1 MCSIDYRFKFPIC
14 VSTNLHINNII
25 KLLPNQN
32 LFAIIVSM
40 SVEALIN
47 KATDA
52 ALTADN
58 WQYIL
63 EVCDVISTEPEEST
77 KPAIKH
83 IAQRLDSNDAN
94 VILRSL
100 SLLVAVAENCGSR
113 MRQEIASKKF
123 LKDSV
128 IKRLNDRKL
137 HRTVKTRI
145 VEVIE
150 QLNDTFKG
158 DPSLKPMSDAYE
170 QVRSQY
176 GQYFRNQVAPDKP
189 SKKQRSEQDKIKEE
203 EELQRALK
211 MSLNE
216 YEREQNMKS
225 YLEKKPLPEIQD
237 QKATDQV
244 NENIQL
250 AQQKTSEQTIATVS
264 KVRALYDLISYEPDE
279 LSFRRGDVI
288 TVIESVYRDWWRG
301 SMPDGKVGIFP
312 LNYVTPIVNQSPEEL
327 IRDLNAEDKLLNQD
341 LKKVDR
347 LLLLLS
353 SLNVNSL
360 DEDEIALLY
369 NDVIPLR
376 PLLGKSID
384 KYSVRKEE
392 LMVLNSHLN
401 SEFKVYNDLMDKLIS
416 QRSQGR
422 QTQFDSHVAL
432 PYPSQIQNQS
442 LPSFP
447 SYSNQELQPQPT
459 SSGFGNSQQSQG
471 LGPEHAEYFQSQFPR
486 QNDDN
491 LQKFLNV
498 NRFPAVNNMQ

>member
-1 MCSIDYRFKFPIC
+1 
-14 VSTNLHINNII
+14 
-25 KLLPNQN
+25 
-32 LFAIIVSM
+32 
-40 SVEALIN
+40 
-47 KATDA
+47 
-52 ALTADN
+52 
-58 WQYIL
+58 
-63 EVCDVISTEPEEST
+63 
-77 KPAIKH
+77 
-83 IAQRLDSNDAN
+83 
-94 VILRSL
+94 
-100 SLLVAVAENCGSR
+100 
-113 MRQEIASKKF
+113 
-123 LKDSV
+123 
-128 IKRLNDRKL
+128 
-137 HRTVKTRI
+137 
-145 VEVIE
+145 
-150 QLNDTFKG
+150 
-158 DPSLKPMSDAYE
+158 
-170 QVRSQY
+170 
-176 GQYFRNQVAPDKP
+176 
-189 SKKQRSEQDKIKEE
+189 
-203 EELQRALK
+203 
-211 MSLNE
+211 
-216 YEREQNMKS
+216 
-225 YLEKKPLPEIQD
+225 
-237 QKATDQV
+237 
-244 NENIQL
+244 
-250 AQQKTSEQTIATVS
+250 
-264 KVRALYDLISYEPDE
+264 
-279 LSFRRGDVI
+279 
-288 TVIESVYRDWWRG
+288 
-301 SMPDGKVGIFP
+301 MPDGKVGIFP